1 MSLDHTPERPV
12 TADRIAH
19 GTYRG
24 AATSTDLALE
34 DRGVGRVAR
43 MLEQKRRQWF
53 LAADETLVLGGT
65 VIAAGPGGIV
75 DLWVFDREKSEM
87 LVDRTAKLPPFV
99 VRISDD
105 PSATSI
111 AAARFIDCRT
121 AIGQRGDRVHVAKH
135 IGESKLTL
143 GFDTTAVEPIT
154 AVSTV
159 GESGVRIRQQSA
171 CLPVSGWVSAGDREH
186 RMDETAVGMLE
197 YVHGL
202 EGHETNW
209 TWAIGSGR
217 TEDGTPI
224 GFTIREDDQWK
235 SISEDDQPKSISED
249 ESEHEG
255 SNSEDGKK
263 GRENVIW
270 MDGEPRIIGSASV
283 AFDDD
288 DIDCR
293 IETEDGGLSL
303 ELFREENRCA
313 NTQIGPL
320 AREFN
325 QPLGRWQGT
334 IGGKEIENGYGIAE
348 TNRLKW

>member
-1 MSLDHTPERPV
+1 MSLDPTPERPV
-12 TADRIAH
+12 TGDHIAH

-24 AATSTDLALE
+24 APTSTDLALG

-53 LAADETLVLGGT
+53 LAVDETFVLGGT

-87 LVDRTAKLPPFV
+87 LVDKTAKLPPFV
-99 VRISDD
+99 VHVSDD
-105 PSATSI
+105 PTATSI
-111 AAARFIDCRT
+111 ATARFIDCRS

-135 IGESKLTL
+135 IGDSKLTL

-154 AVSTV
+154 AVTPI
-159 GESGVRIRQQSA
+159 GELGVRIRQQSA
-171 CLPVSGWVSAGDREH
+171 CLPVSGWVTAGGREH

-197 YVHGL
+197 YAHGL
-202 EGHETNW
+202 EGHETSW
-209 TWAIGSGR
+209 TWAIGSGW

-224 GFTIREDDQWK
+224 GFTVREDASDR
-235 SISEDDQPKSISED
+235 EDS
-249 ESEHEG
+249 G
-255 SNSEDGKK
+255 SSP
-263 GRENVIW
+263 ENVIW
-270 MDGEPRIIGSASV
+270 LDGEPRVIETASV
-283 AFDDD
+283 TFDDGD
-288 DIDCR
+288 VGCR
-293 IETEDGGLSL
+293 IETEDGVLSL
-303 ELFREENRCA
+303 ELLREDNRCA
-313 NTQIGPL
+313 DTEIGPL

-334 IGGKEIENGYGIAE
+334 IDGKVIENGYGIAE